1 MRDESSGITIERDV
15 ATPNRRRL
23 PALAAALTTAGLL
36 SLGQV
41 HATIIH
47 DYDGNE
53 PTNDDPSGA
62 TTTSAVSDEFQ
73 GCVGASCLDTLLPQP
88 ASRNDPA
95 DYVGYSGLNSG
106 ATYTL
111 SLQEFGGI
119 PNSINA
125 LDFSVFLNPS
135 TPLPSSPNY
144 FITLGPDVSTFTH
157 DFQNLTGFTS
167 LLVGVT
173 FGASNPGGCCEGYSI
188 RLTQTQGPGPAP
200 EPATVALVAAGLVG
214 ALVARRRKPR

>member
-1 MRDESSGITIERDV
+1 MRDESSGIKIERDA
-15 ATPNRRRL
+15 ATPRRRRL

-36 SLGQV
+36 SLGQAS
-41 HATIIH
+41 ATIIH

-62 TTTSAVSDEFQ
+62 TTTSTLSDEFQ
-73 GCVGASCLDTLLPQP
+73 GCVGASCLDTLVPQP
-88 ASRNDPA
+88 TARNDPA

-111 SLQEFGGI
+111 SLQEFGV

-135 TPLPSSPNY
+135 IPLPSPPDY
-144 FITLGPDVSTFTH
+144 FITLGPNVSTFTH
-157 DFQNLTGFTS
+157 DFQGLTGFTS
-167 LLVGVT
+167 LMVGVT
-173 FGASNPGGCCEGYSI
+173 FGTSNPGGCCEGYSI
-188 RLTQTQGPGPAP
+188 RLTQTQGPGTAP
-200 EPATVALVAAGLVG
+200 EPATVALVAAGLAG